1 MTEARIRDDVLKAV
15 EELTEELIQLVC
27 DTVRIP
33 SINLVLAGS
42 EAASARGGES
52 AVNHFLAG
60 YMQDMGLSTDLW
72 EEEPGRANLVG
83 TWHGVGKGRSLIFN
97 GHVDVVPPGDLA
109 AWTLCGPWDGVVSGG
124 RIWGRGAADMKGG
137 NAAAIIALKGIL
149 QAGYKPLGNIYLED
163 VVGEE
168 MMEHTIGTSA
178 VVKRGYTA
186 DAAIVVEPSE
196 PPYRLG
202 IIPACCNVGYMV
214 CTIPGK
220 ATHACLRDEVI
231 RPGGAGAEI
240 GVSSIDKA
248 VLIYQ
253 GLRQLE
259 EEWGQSKHHPL
270 YTRPGHF
277 TIHPGVITGGPTGAF
292 SISAESRLEYSI
304 WAPPQETEEEIKG
317 EIETHIARICATDS
331 WLRENPP
338 VIQWP
343 AFWPS
348 YDLPAD
354 APICRAAAAG
364 YRLAFGEEPRYYGFV
379 GSNDASFLSMAGI
392 PTITWGPGNLRV
404 AHAPNE
410 YVEIADLVDAA
421 KAYAMTILNWCG
433 VA

>member
-1 MTEARIRDDVLKAV
+1 MAEEKIRDNILKAV
-15 EELTEELIQLVC
+15 ENLKEELVQLVC

-33 SINLVLAGS
+33 SVNLVLAGT
-42 EAASARGGES
+42 EAESARGGES
-52 AVNHFLAG
+52 AVNHYLAS
-60 YMQDMGLSTDLW
+60 YMRDMGLSTDLW

-83 TWHGVGKGRSLIFN
+83 TCKGAGKGRSLIFN
-97 GHVDVVPPGDLA
+97 GHVDVVPPGDPA
-109 AWTLCGPWDGVVSGG
+109 AWTVCGPWDGLVAEG

-149 QAGYKPLGNIYLED
+149 QTGYKPLGNVYLEN

-178 VVKRGYTA
+178 AVKRGYTA

-196 PPYRLG
+196 PPHRLG

-214 CTIPGK
+214 CTVPGK

-259 EEWGQSKHHPL
+259 EEWGQSKRHPL
-270 YTRPGHF
+270 YARPGHF

-304 WAPPQETEEEIKG
+304 WAPPQETEEEIKT
-317 EIETHIARICATDS
+317 EIETHIARICAIDP

-338 VIQWP
+338 KIEWP

-348 YDLPAD
+348 YDLPVS
-354 APICRAAAAG
+354 APICRAAEEG
-364 YRLAFGEEPRYYGFV
+364 YRRAFQEEPHYYGFV
-379 GSNDASFLSMAGI
+379 GSNDASFLSLVGI

-421 KAYAMTILNWCG
+421 KAYSMIILEWCG

>member
-1 MTEARIRDDVLKAV
+1 MTEKRIRGNILKAV
-15 EELTEELIQLVC
+15 EDLKDELVQLVC

-33 SINLVLAGS
+33 SVNPILAGTDA
-42 EAASARGGES
+42 ENFRGCES
-52 AVNHFLAG
+52 AVNHYLAS
-60 YMQDMGLSTDLW
+60 YMRDMGLSTDLW
-72 EEEPGRANLVG
+72 EEEAGRANLVG
-83 TWHGVGKGRSLIFN
+83 TCKGLDKGRSLIFN
-97 GHVDVVPPGDLA
+97 GHVDVVPPGDPA
-109 AWTLCGPWDGVVSGG
+109 AWTVCGPWDGLVAEG
-124 RIWGRGAADMKGG
+124 RIWGRGSADMKGG

-149 QAGYKPLGNIYLED
+149 RAGYKPLGNVYLEN

-168 MMEHTIGTSA
+168 MMEHTIGTTA
-178 VVKRGYTA
+178 AIKRGYTA

-196 PPYRLG
+196 PPYRLS

-214 CTIPGK
+214 CTVPGK

-259 EEWGQSKHHPL
+259 EEWGQSKCHPL

-304 WAPPQETEEEIKG
+304 WAPPQETEEKIKT
-317 EIETHIARICATDS
+317 EIETHIARICATDP

-338 VIQWP
+338 KIEWP

-348 YDLPAD
+348 YDLPVNAL
-354 APICRAAAAG
+354 ICRVAEKG
-364 YRLAFGEEPRYYGFV
+364 YQMAFHEEPRYYGFV
-379 GSNDASFLSMAGI
+379 GSDDASFLSMAGI

-421 KAYAMTILNWCG
+421 KAYSMTILEWCG